1 MTFYML
7 YGEVPETEMKG
18 QASDISHICE
28 FSWYQCVMFCDGP
41 VQYPEYNLAL

>member
-28 FSWYQCVMFCDGP
+28 FSWYQWVMFCDGP
-41 VQYPEYNLAL
+41 VQYP